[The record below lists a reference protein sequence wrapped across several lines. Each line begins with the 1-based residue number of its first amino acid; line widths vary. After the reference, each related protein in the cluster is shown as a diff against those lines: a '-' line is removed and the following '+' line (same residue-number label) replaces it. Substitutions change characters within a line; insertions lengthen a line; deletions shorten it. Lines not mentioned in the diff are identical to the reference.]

1 MKENIIEIRDFNLSF
16 GSKKII
22 DGLNFEVKK
31 GEIFGFLGS
40 NGSGKTTTIRAL
52 LGIYTPDSGQL
63 LLNGEKFSPEKSHK
77 IGYLPE
83 ERGLYKK
90 EKVIDVMVYFARLKG
105 LSKKEALEFSHKFLE
120 RVGLLDKKDLKIEK
134 LSGGQQQKI
143 QLGITIIGEPDLLIL
158 DEPTKGF
165 DPVNRELLMEII
177 KEENA
182 RGATVVMVTHQMEEV
197 EKLCQRAILLKNGKA
212 EAYGTID
219 QIRDKY
225 GENRIILEFSGDLP
239 ESKLFEIIK
248 KEANYAEIK
257 PVASPREILQEL
269 ANFENLTITNFNVQK
284 STLNEIFLKIYGD
297 QNSETEAKNV

>member
-1 MKENIIEIRDFNLSF
+1 MNKPIISIKDFNLSF
-16 GSKKII
+16 GSKKIVEN
-22 DGLNFEVKK
+22 LSFEVRK

-52 LGIYTPDSGQL
+52 LGIYQADSGEL
-63 LLNGEKFSPEKSHK
+63 LINGKKFSPEDGGR

-90 EKVIDVMVYFARLKG
+90 ETVIDTMVYFAQLKG
-105 LSKKEALEFSHKFLE
+105 LSKKDALENSMKFLK
-120 RVGLLDKKDLKIEK
+120 RVGLEDKAKLKVEK

-143 QLGITIIGEPDLLIL
+143 QLGITIIGRPDLLIL

-182 RGATVVMVTHQMEEV
+182 RGATVIMITHQMEEV
-197 EKLCQRAILLKNGKA
+197 EKICDRAILLKDGKC
-212 EAYGTID
+212 EAYGKVD
-219 QIRDKY
+219 EIREEY
-225 GENRIILEFSGDLP
+225 GEKRIVLEFSGKLP
-239 ESKLFEIIK
+239 KSSKYEIT
-248 KEANYAEIK
+248 KEEKNYAEL
-257 PVASPREILQEL
+257 SPKADSQEILRDLVTQ
-269 ANFENLTITNFNVQK
+269 NDLTISSFNVQT

-297 QNSETEAKNV
+297 QNETEAKNV

>member
-1 MKENIIEIRDFNLSF
+1 MTKPTISIKDFNLSF
-16 GSKKII
+16 GSKKIVEN
-22 DGLNFEVKK
+22 LSFEVRK

-52 LGIYTPDSGQL
+52 LGIYQADSGEL
-63 LLNGEKFSPEKSHK
+63 LINGKKFSPEDGGK

-90 EKVIDVMVYFARLKG
+90 ETVIDTMVYFAQLKG
-105 LSKKEALEFSHKFLE
+105 LSKKDALENSMKFLK
-120 RVGLLDKKDLKIEK
+120 RVGLEDKAKLKVEK

-143 QLGITIIGEPDLLIL
+143 QLGITIIGQPDLLIL

-182 RGATVVMVTHQMEEV
+182 RGATVIMVTHQMEEV
-197 EKLCQRAILLKNGKA
+197 EKICDRAILLKNGKC
-212 EAYGTID
+212 EAYGKID
-219 QIRDKY
+219 EIREKY
-225 GENRIILEFSGDLP
+225 GEKRIVLEFSGKLP
-239 ESKLFEIIK
+239 KSSKYEIT
-248 KEANYAEIK
+248 KEEKNYAEL
-257 PVASPREILQEL
+257 SPKADSQEILREL
-269 ANFENLTITNFNVQK
+269 AGRSDLTISSFNVQT

-297 QNSETEAKNV
+297 QNETEEKNV